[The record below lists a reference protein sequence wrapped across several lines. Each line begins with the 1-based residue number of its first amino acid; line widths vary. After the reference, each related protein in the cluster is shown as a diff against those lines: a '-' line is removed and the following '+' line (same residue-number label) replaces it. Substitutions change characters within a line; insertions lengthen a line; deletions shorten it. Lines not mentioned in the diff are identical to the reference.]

1 MPVYVWRD
9 GHWRDK
15 ATGER
20 APLREGLCAPMAII
34 SDIPAYQSPVD
45 GRTVGGRRQMR
56 EDLARNGCTDS
67 REFYGDKPA
76 LGGKLKNKRFAEKHG
91 LTAHLKEELR

>member
-1 MPVYVWRD
+1 MPP
-9 GHWRDK
+9 
-15 ATGER
+15 
-20 APLREGLCAPMAII
+20 PLRTTWAKCSGL
-34 SDIPAYQSPVD
+34 
-45 GRTVGGRRQMR
+45 T
-56 EDLARNGCTDS
+56 GCTDS